1 MAADQERVRRLAEN
15 ETLFRDVNEQVEA
28 AAATFQV
35 HGAMPQEF
43 LCECADE
50 RCVERVALT
59 LDEYEAVRANGRQF
73 FVVPGHEI
81 AEVERVVATR
91 GNYNVIEKIGAG
103 VAVADA
109 RNPRR

>member
-50 RCVERVALT
+50 RCVE
-59 LDEYEAVRANGRQF
+59 
-73 FVVPGHEI
+73 
-81 AEVERVVATR
+81 
-91 GNYNVIEKIGAG
+91 
-103 VAVADA
+103 
-109 RNPRR
+109 